1 MIPRGQ
7 VSLLVERSHPLAP
20 RERQALVD
28 LLTWFD
34 YCLDTKD
41 FEGYA
46 RCFTPDG
53 VLSLPSGEVRAPDVA
68 EFVRRD
74 LGRFDRTHHMT
85 GNHIFET
92 GDDGVRLRA
101 NLLAVHRHGADTR
114 SHWDVGAVYHCVCE
128 HTDDGWRFARV
139 ELKVVWENGRADPA
153 SRMAGPAHQQDGDH

>member
-1 MIPRGQ
+1 M
-7 VSLLVERSHPLAP
+7 SLLVERSHPLAP
-20 RERQALVD
+20 HERQALVD

-92 GDDGVRLRA
+92 GGKGVRLRA